1 VGAVK
6 QPGEI
11 TMNQPDNIPE
21 CAAVLRRRLD
31 IINEHMKDAAKLME
45 EGCDI
50 DVPDIINECIELSKR
65 EGK

>member
-1 VGAVK
+1 
-6 QPGEI
+6 
-11 TMNQPDNIPE
+11 MNKDTNPE
-21 CAAVLRRRLD
+21 CAAVLRHRLD

-65 EGK
+65 EGAP